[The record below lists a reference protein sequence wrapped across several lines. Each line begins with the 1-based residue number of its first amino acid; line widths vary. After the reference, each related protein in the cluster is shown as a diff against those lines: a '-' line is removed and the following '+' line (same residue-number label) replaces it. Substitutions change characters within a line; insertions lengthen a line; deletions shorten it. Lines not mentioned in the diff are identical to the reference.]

1 MDFFIFYD
9 IIETP
14 DYWGGCQMIFKDYY
28 KILGLETSRV
38 SIDEIKVAYR
48 NAAKK
53 YHPDVNIGDSLA
65 EERIK
70 DINEAYRILS
80 IPSSK
85 RKYDRIWNSRNL
97 VNKKFN
103 IKGKD
108 SIVKMFFGN
117 IKQEGKADKD
127 QSKEPLRG
135 ENVETE
141 INSTIY
147 EAFYGLDKK
156 ISLRTVEGKMKTFT
170 VTIPQGIRDGEKIRL
185 IGQGKEGVNGGKNG
199 DLLIQIHIDEDKKF
213 KLEGYDIYTDLL
225 LTPWE
230 AALGTRV
237 DVQAIDGETKVYIP
251 QGVKSSELIRI
262 PNKGYYNG
270 NGGRG
275 DLVAEIKVM
284 VPDKLTDEEKNLY
297 KKLKEISK
305 FNPRNNNL
313 HK

>member
-1 MDFFIFYD
+1 
-9 IIETP
+9 
-14 DYWGGCQMIFKDYY
+14 MIFKDYY
-28 KILGLETSRV
+28 KILGLDTSRV
-38 SIDEIKVAYR
+38 SLEEIKVAYR
-48 NAAKK
+48 NSAKK
-53 YHPDVNIGDSLA
+53 YHPDLNVGDVLA
-65 EERIK
+65 EERIR
-70 DINEAYRILS
+70 DINEAYRVLS
-80 IPSSK
+80 SPSSK
-85 RKYDRIWNSRNL
+85 RKYDRTWNAYSYRKQ
-97 VNKKFN
+97 KKL
-103 IKGKD
+103 
-108 SIVKMFFGN
+108 
-117 IKQEGKADKD
+117 KADKESILNIFLGNKET
-127 QSKEPLRG
+127 SKEWDYKKVKEKPVKG
-135 ENVETE
+135 ENVETK
-141 INSTIY
+141 ISISIY
-147 EAFYGLDKK
+147 DAFFGAEKK
-156 ISLRTVEGKMKTFT
+156 ISLKTVNGNMKSYIIK
-170 VTIPQGIRDGEKIRL
+170 VPKGIREGEKIRL

-199 DLLIQIHIDEDKKF
+199 DLLIQIHIDKDKKF

>member
-1 MDFFIFYD
+1 MVY
-9 IIETP
+9 
-14 DYWGGCQMIFKDYY
+14 KDYY

-53 YHPDVNIGDSLA
+53 YHPDVNVGDSLA

-80 IPSSK
+80 TPNLK
-85 RKYDRIWNSRNL
+85 RRYDRTWNSYNMLNR
-97 VNKKFN
+97 KFN

-117 IKQEGKADKD
+117 IKQKHEEKTNKD
-127 QSKEPLRG
+127 KEPLRG

-156 ISLRTVEGKMKTFT
+156 ISLRTIEGKMKTFT

-185 IGQGKEGVNGGKNG
+185 IGQGKPGINGAKNG
-199 DLLIQIHIDEDKKF
+199 DLFIKINIKDDKKF
-213 KLEGYDIYTDLL
+213 KLQGCDIYTDLL
-225 LTPWE
+225 ITPWE

-237 DVQAIDGETKVYIP
+237 NIKSIDEETKVYIP
-251 QGVKSSELIRI
+251 QGIQSGEKIRI
-262 PNKGYYNG
+262 PGKGYKDG
-270 NGGRG
+270 KGSRG
-275 DLVAEIKVM
+275 DLIAEVKIM
-284 VPDKLTDEEKNLY
+284 VPKKLTDEEKKIFEELN
-297 KKLKEISK
+297 KVST
-305 FNPRNNNL
+305 FDPRA
-313 HK
+313 